1 MNLNSTTLAVII
13 IIAVVV
19 MFLILRRQL
28 SEREVKPGKLIT
40 FPLIMILI
48 TAGTIYQTMFSSI
61 WGFSLILGGLIIG
74 AFVGYFMG
82 SHFKMR
88 VRDDGAV
95 MMKGSII
102 TVLIWILLIAVKFYG
117 ETVLGGNNHL
127 INISSMLLAMTMGTI
142 ISRQFIIYK
151 KYREHR
157 TAI

>member
-1 MNLNSTTLAVII
+1 MELTGSATII
-13 IIAVVV
+13 IIAVLVI
-19 MFLILRRQL
+19 FLVLRRQL
-28 SEREVKPGKLIT
+28 SENEVKPGRLIT

-61 WGFSLILGGLIIG
+61 WGFSLILGGFIIG
-74 AFVGYFMG
+74 AIVGYFMG

-117 ETVLGGNNHL
+117 ETALGGNSHL
-127 INISSMLLAMTMGTI
+127 SDISSMLLAMTMGTI
-142 ISRQFIIYK
+142 ITRQSIIYK
-151 KYREHR
+151 KYREHK

>member
-1 MNLNSTTLAVII
+1 MELTTLAAII
-13 IIAVVV
+13 IIAIVGL
-19 MFLILRRQL
+19 FLILRRQL
-28 SEREVKPGKLIT
+28 SENEVKPRKLIT

-74 AFVGYFMG
+74 AVVGYFMG

-102 TVLIWILLIAVKFYG
+102 TVSIWILLIAVKFYS
-117 ETVLGGNNHL
+117 ETALGGNTHL
-127 INISSMLLAMTMGTI
+127 SNISSMFLAMTMGTLI
-142 ISRQFIIYK
+142 TRQSIIYK
-151 KYREHR
+151 KYREHK